1 MFLTLC
7 YDDIPPN
14 FDRMLVRALGSLL
27 HVSPLGFP
35 TITSA
40 SARRE
45 RLDLSDS
52 HTGLHLSRDPRHRSR
67 CRPAAL
73 PSRCASRPPGRPV
86 PPPPAP
92 PRALAART
100 PADRARLSLADVSL
114 TAERVGLTLG
124 LEFLP
129 AVQASCA
136 GQRRD
141 CLPSALFRSLSP
153 ALRHP
158 KHGGLLWQTC
168 SGAQHLKD

>member
-1 MFLTLC
+1 MK
-7 YDDIPPN
+7 
-14 FDRMLVRALGSLL
+14 ALGSLL
-27 HVSPLGFP
+27 QVSPVGFRPSQARQLGASDRTSRTATPACISAAIRATVAFP
-35 TITSA
+35 VPTGRA
-40 SARRE
+40 AFPMRVPARRE
-45 RLDLSDS
+45 AR
-52 HTGLHLSRDPRHRSR
+52 T
-67 CRPAAL
+67 A
-73 PSRCASRPPGRPV
+73 ASRSADRFG
-86 PPPPAP
+86 
-92 PRALAART
+92 ART